1 MAKVNL
7 AVPSIGSYLMKRIGW
22 PRTTR
27 ARNTCSTLYRVVPN
41 ETTLR
46 LSYMADSTTLAVP
59 SIGSYLMK
67 HALRGCQSCGQASC
81 STLNRVVPNETTRLI
96 LPGPLYQRSCSTL
109 YRVVPNETSG
119 AGSRYPDRI
128 GL

>member
-1 MAKVNL
+1 
-7 AVPSIGSYLMKRIGW
+7 MKRIITLSQNK
-22 PRTTR
+22 PIP
-27 ARNTCSTLYRVVPN
+27 TCSTLYRVVPN

-46 LSYMADSTTLAVP
+46 LSHMADSTTLAVP

-96 LPGPLYQRSCSTL
+96 LPGPVYRRPCSTL
-109 YRVVPNETSG
+109 YRVVPNETQQSVPP
-119 AGSRYPDRI
+119 R
-128 GL
+128 